1 MILFQKYIITFAY
14 QRNHQKKVM
23 YAADVFSVLGDDDD
37 DDTDLKHL
45 SETSNFCLQFQNIV

>member
-37 DDTDLKHL
+37 DTHLKHL

>member
-1 MILFQKYIITFAY
+1 
-14 QRNHQKKVM
+14 M
-23 YAADVFSVLGDDDD
+23 YAADVFSVLGDDD

>member
-37 DDTDLKHL
+37 DTDLKHL
-45 SETSNFCLQFQNIV
+45 SEASNFCLQFQNIV